1 MLRKIDSTLKSFD
14 KFGEPI
20 AQLNMAGMT
29 QFKTRLGG
37 ICGLAIYS
45 LMVWFSVLRVK
56 RMYNLTSP
64 ALSEVT

>member
-1 MLRKIDSTLKSFD
+1 MLGKIDSTLKSFD

-20 AQLNMAGMT
+20 AKLKMAGMT

-45 LMVWFSVLRVK
+45 LMV
-56 RMYNLTSP
+56 
-64 ALSEVT
+64 